1 MRVKQSRH
9 PLTLAELREL
19 VKREHVVIWTE
30 AKCGSALVPKIIAGI
45 KMVKGWGEMIC
56 FTDGDDMWLESY
68 NKTWR
73 AWLMF
78 HPKPEE
84 CEVNAWGGDGDA

>member
-1 MRVKQSRH
+1 MRMRQQRK
-9 PLTLAELREL
+9 PLTLAELREFAMQ
-19 VKREHVVIWTE
+19 KHVVIWLE
-30 AKCGSALVPKIIAGI
+30 AKCGSAPVPKIIDGI
-45 KMVKGWGEMIC
+45 KMAKGWGEMLR

-78 HPKPEE
+78 HPRPEE
-84 CEVNAWGGDGDA
+84 CAANAWEEENA